1 MSVTDTSRPL
11 INKIQAM
18 ASAVMGFGVLAI
30 GAGFWV
36 EPESIYQSYLIGWLF
51 WNGVAVAFL
60 GLLMLHHIVGG
71 DWGFVNR
78 RFLEAGAMTTAVTA
92 LMSIPI
98 LAGMGHLY
106 MWANPASVPAELE
119 HVFHEKAPYLNL
131 GFFYARAFAI
141 SVQDRVI
148 RLEMRL
154 RLTALAPELMARF
167 DEFTVRQLVAL
178 RFAGDRE
185 LRALAQQTLEG
196 KFASGKAIKQ
206 QIQDWKA
213 DYWRA

>member
-1 MSVTDTSRPL
+1 MTDTSRPL
-11 INKIQAM
+11 INKIQAI

-98 LAGMGHLY
+98 LLGMSHLY
-106 MWANPASVPAELE
+106 VWANPASVPAELE

-131 GFFYARAFAI
+131 GFFYVRAAVYFLFWIGTAVLLNIWSADVDKTGSHSFRVKARLLSAPGMLVYVLVYTFYTIDFAM
-141 SVQDRVI
+141 S
-148 RLEMRL
+148 LELHWMSSIF
-154 RLTALAPELMARF
+154 ALL
-167 DEFTVRQLVAL
+167 L
-178 RFAGDRE
+178 
-185 LRALAQQTLEG
+185 
-196 KFASGKAIKQ
+196 
-206 QIQDWKA
+206 
-213 DYWRA
+213 